1 LETNLAINSQTTL
14 YGVFGDPIGHSKSP
28 LMMNRAFK
36 VCDVNAAYAAFHIL
50 PGTLE
55 AAVQG
60 IRSLRFRG
68 VNVTIPYKVE
78 VMSYLDELDNGARV
92 IGAVNTIVND
102 NGKLIGYNT
111 DGIGYV
117 RSLCEETGMSLKGK
131 RVLLLGA
138 GGAGRGIAYA
148 MAKEGAALI
157 LVSNRTQE
165 KAYEL
170 AAYITALT
178 EAKPIEPGEIAGIM
192 DQVDLV
198 VNNTSLGM
206 HPNIHE
212 IPIDP
217 SLLHAKLVVSDIIY
231 TPMETRLLKEAKAAG
246 AITHGGLGMFIY
258 QGAYAFEYW
267 TGIGAPIHAM
277 REIVLQ
283 SLTEQGVPNHA
294 K

>member
-1 LETNLAINSQTTL
+1 
-14 YGVFGDPIGHSKSP
+14 
-28 LMMNRAFK
+28 MMNRAFQESGL
-36 VCDVNAAYAAFHIL
+36 NAVYAAFHIQ
-50 PGTLE
+50 PGTLG
-55 AAVQG
+55 AAIQG
-60 IRSLRFRG
+60 IRALRFRG

-78 VMSYLDELDNGARV
+78 VMAYLDELDEGARV

-117 RSLCEETGMSLKGK
+117 RSLSEETGISLKGK

-148 MAKEGAALI
+148 LAKEGAAMI
-157 LVSNRTQE
+157 WVSNRTHE
-165 KAYEL
+165 KAQEL
-170 AAYITALT
+170 AAYINALA
-178 EAKPIEPGEIAGIM
+178 EAKPIAPDELAAIM

-206 HPNIHE
+206 HPNIYE
-212 IPIDP
+212 TPIDVN
-217 SLLHAKLVVSDIIY
+217 LLHAKLVVSDIIY
-231 TPMETRLLKEAKAAG
+231 TPMETRLLKEAKAIG
-246 AITHGGLGMFIY
+246 AVTHGGLGMFIY
-258 QGAYAFEYW
+258 QGAYAFEFW
-267 TGIGAPIHAM
+267 TGLSAPIHAM

-283 SLTEQGVPNHA
+283 SLTEQGVPNDA